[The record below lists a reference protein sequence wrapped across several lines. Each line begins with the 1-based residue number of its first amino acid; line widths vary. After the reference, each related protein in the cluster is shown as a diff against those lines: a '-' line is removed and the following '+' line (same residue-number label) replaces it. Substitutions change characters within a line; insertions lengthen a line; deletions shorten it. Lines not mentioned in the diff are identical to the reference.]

1 MNRRLLRRQQTIDEA
16 LDAAVAIMEEVGVG
30 GLSMSEIARRM
41 GMRQPSLY
49 KYFPSL
55 HAVYDALFARGLA
68 GSGAAIQAA
77 VAAGPR
83 GVVTIR
89 AAGRA
94 LVRWAVENP
103 ALAQLLYWRPVP
115 GFAPTSATFAPSVR
129 LMDQLRA
136 AFAAAVRAGELH
148 PKAASA
154 EAPRLFT
161 IVLSGL
167 ISQQMANEPGAG
179 FDTGMFTSLTDSAL
193 DMFFARYAVPGGPD
207 AAPRTWPTDP
217 GQNNTPRPKRRGD
230 SGPPVAGKEGID
242 ESSQPGTRKFP
253 ARPATSADR
262 GHVRPRPRPPA
273 RGVRQATA
281 TVRHGPE
288 RVRAR

>member
-1 MNRRLLRRQQTIDEA
+1 MARAYSEAVVINRRLLRRQQTIDEA

-30 GLSMSEIARRM
+30 GLSMSEIARRL
-41 GMRQPSLY
+41 GIRQPSLY

-77 VAAGPR
+77 IGEGPR

-115 GFAPTSATFAPSVR
+115 GFAPTAATFEPSVR
-129 LMDQLRA
+129 LMDQLHA

-167 ISQQMANEPGAG
+167 ISQQMANEPGAD
-179 FDTGMFTSLTDSAL
+179 FDTGMFTSLTEAAL
-193 DMFFARYAVPGGPD
+193 DMFFARYAL
-207 AAPRTWPTDP
+207 PRELE
-217 GQNNTPRPKRRGD
+217 GD
-230 SGPPVAGKEGID
+230 
-242 ESSQPGTRKFP
+242 R
-253 ARPATSADR
+253 
-262 GHVRPRPRPPA
+262 
-273 RGVRQATA
+273 
-281 TVRHGPE
+281 
-288 RVRAR
+288 

>member
-1 MNRRLLRRQQTIDEA
+1 ME
-16 LDAAVAIMEEVGVG
+16 DAGVG
-30 GLSMSEIARRM
+30 GLSMSEIARRL

-55 HAVYDALFARGLA
+55 HAVYDALFARGVER
-68 GSGAAIQAA
+68 SGAAIQAA
-77 VAAGPR
+77 VKEGPR

-115 GFAPTSATFAPSVR
+115 GFAPTAATFVPSVR

-136 AFAAAVRAGELH
+136 GFAAAVQAGELH
-148 PKAASA
+148 PSAASD

-179 FDTGMFTSLTDSAL
+179 YDTGMFTSLTDAAL
-193 DMFFARYAVPGGPD
+193 EMFFARYTLPGGTG
-207 AAPRTWPTDP
+207 AGPR
-217 GQNNTPRPKRRGD
+217 G
-230 SGPPVAGKEGID
+230 
-242 ESSQPGTRKFP
+242 
-253 ARPATSADR
+253 
-262 GHVRPRPRPPA
+262 
-273 RGVRQATA
+273 
-281 TVRHGPE
+281 
-288 RVRAR
+288 

>member
-1 MNRRLLRRQQTIDEA
+1 MARGYSPSVDADRRVMRRQRTMEEA
-16 LDAAVAIMEEVGVG
+16 LDAAVAIMEEAGVG
-30 GLSMSEIARRM
+30 GLSMSEIARRL

-55 HAVYDALFARGLA
+55 HAVYDALFARGLE
-68 GSGAAIQAA
+68 GSGAAVRAA
-77 VAAGPR
+77 IAEGPG

-103 ALAQLLYWRPVP
+103 ALAQLQYWRPVP
-115 GFAPTSATFAPSVR
+115 GFAPTATTFEPSVR

-136 AFAAAVRAGELH
+136 AFVAAARAGELH
-148 PKAASA
+148 PNAASA

-207 AAPRTWPTDP
+207 AAPRT
-217 GQNNTPRPKRRGD
+217 
-230 SGPPVAGKEGID
+230 
-242 ESSQPGTRKFP
+242 
-253 ARPATSADR
+253 
-262 GHVRPRPRPPA
+262 
-273 RGVRQATA
+273 
-281 TVRHGPE
+281 
-288 RVRAR
+288 

>member
-1 MNRRLLRRQQTIDEA
+1 MASVSSAVADPSRRVAARRRQMIEEA
-16 LDAAVAIMEEVGVG
+16 LDIAVAIMEEAGVG
-30 GLSMSEIARRM
+30 GLSMSEIARRL

-68 GSGAAIQAA
+68 RSDAAIQAA

-83 GVVTIR
+83 GVVSIR

-115 GFAPTSATFAPSVR
+115 GFAPTAATFAPSVR

-136 AFAAAVRAGELH
+136 AFVAAVRAGELH

-207 AAPRTWPTDP
+207 AGPR
-217 GQNNTPRPKRRGD
+217 GM
-230 SGPPVAGKEGID
+230 
-242 ESSQPGTRKFP
+242 
-253 ARPATSADR
+253 TS
-262 GHVRPRPRPPA
+262 
-273 RGVRQATA
+273 
-281 TVRHGPE
+281 
-288 RVRAR
+288 

>member
-1 MNRRLLRRQQTIDEA
+1 MARAYSQVLGTDRRVLRRRQTIEEA
-16 LDAAVAIMEEVGVG
+16 LDAAVAIMEQAGVG
-30 GLSMSEIARRM
+30 GLSMSEIARRL

-55 HAVYDALFARGLA
+55 HAVYDALFARGLER
-68 GSGAAIQAA
+68 SGAAIRAA
-77 VAAGPR
+77 VEDGPR

-115 GFAPTSATFAPSVR
+115 GFAPTAATFAASVEQ
-129 LMDQLRA
+129 MDQLRA

-148 PKAASA
+148 PGAASA

-167 ISQQMANEPGAG
+167 ISQQMANEPAADYG
-179 FDTGMFTSLTDSAL
+179 TGMFTSLTEAAL
-193 DMFFARYAVPGGPD
+193 EMFFARYAPP
-207 AAPRTWPTDP
+207 PRT
-217 GQNNTPRPKRRGD
+217 GA
-230 SGPPVAGKEGID
+230 GPPA
-242 ESSQPGTRKFP
+242 
-253 ARPATSADR
+253 
-262 GHVRPRPRPPA
+262 
-273 RGVRQATA
+273 
-281 TVRHGPE
+281 
-288 RVRAR
+288 